1 MKIDI
6 IVAYEQRYI
15 RGHEKDFVP
24 PITGI
29 YIAALTSSNHNV
41 RVYHQ
46 QVDKINYNSDADL
59 IAISFS
65 AVLPM
70 KHID

>member
-1 MKIDI
+1 MKFDV

-29 YIAALTSSNHNV
+29 HIASLTSANHKV
-41 RVYHQ
+41 RVYHE
-46 QVDKINYNSDADL
+46 QVDKINYNSEADL
-59 IAISFS
+59 IAISF
-65 AVLPM
+65 
-70 KHID
+70 